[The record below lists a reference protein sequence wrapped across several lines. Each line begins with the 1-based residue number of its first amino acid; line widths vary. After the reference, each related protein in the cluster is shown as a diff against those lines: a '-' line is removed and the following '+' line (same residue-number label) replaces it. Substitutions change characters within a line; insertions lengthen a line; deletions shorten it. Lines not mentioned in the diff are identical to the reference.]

1 MLSPAG
7 LVFTYGAILLQ
18 ILAKTDIKLTRG
30 DPQETAAIQD
40 RVTGIK
46 TAGEAEAYAKEERGN
61 HQGRTG
67 SRRTAT
73 SSVHRRSYHSVSF
86 GLYALPYAL
95 GELHLAAPEE
105 LF

>member
-7 LVFTYGAILLQ
+7 LVFTCGAILLQ
-18 ILAKTDIKLTRG
+18 ILAKTDMELTRG

-40 RVTGIK
+40 RVTGINGIK

-73 SSVHRRSYHSVSF
+73 SSKRSGDRRRRAIIKGSF
-86 GLYALPYAL
+86 EP
-95 GELHLAAPEE
+95 
-105 LF
+105 